1 MISLSFAG
9 IKGRTFEETKQGMKY
24 ALERLYREHKY
35 VMNGKEMDEKELKFD
50 SVSAGMPDDV
60 AVLALKYL
68 SDYLAVYYGKKVLI
82 FLDEYDTPLQEAYVY
97 GYWEELV
104 GFIRQMFNLAFKT
117 NPSMERAI
125 LTPV

>member
-1 MISLSFAG
+1 MG
-9 IKGRTFEETKQGMKY
+9 KRE
-24 ALERLYREHKY
+24 LEF
-35 VMNGKEMDEKELKFD
+35 FD
-50 SVSAGMPDDV
+50 SVFPDMADRV
-60 AVLALKYL
+60 AVLALNYL
-68 SDYLAVYYGKKVLI
+68 SDYMCRYYGRKVLI

-125 LTPV
+125 MTGITRVSRESIFSDLNNLTVVGAQGGCEAMV